1 MGPTAAR
8 TRVWRSTADHIDKV
22 VLSYKTPEANFI
34 GKNSFKRCSDEHAKA
49 AYLYDGKT
57 FISYEDKE
65 GGCRPK

>member
-1 MGPTAAR
+1 M
-8 TRVWRSTADHIDKV
+8 DHIDKV
-22 VLSYKTPEANFI
+22 VLSSKTPEANFI